1 MQLNLLNI
9 FFCVGILDN
18 FWLCFLIIFY
28 IVCQFFLN
36 LELEVVVFLYV
47 QGDLMLRQESWF
59 KMGVGGLGCMME
71 VIQDIVQV
79 KFSFL

>member
-9 FFCVGILDN
+9 FFVLEFRFLVKFFNNILQ
-18 FWLCFLIIFY
+18 Y
-28 IVCQFFLN
+28 VSFLN